1 MFQDLEMKE
10 IKKTYR
16 NWSKA
21 EKVPINRFLS
31 NWVKSGVNQRNTAKI
46 DKSLLGQGRKCR
58 KQADLV
64 KREKRKK

>member
-1 MFQDLEMKE
+1 LMFQDLEMKE

-31 NWVKSGVNQRNTAKI
+31 NWVKSGVN
-46 DKSLLGQGRKCR
+46 
-58 KQADLV
+58 
-64 KREKRKK
+64 